1 MSAAAD
7 QYEKAAA
14 TGHAGALGN
23 RGTRVEKGG
32 EEKRK
37 EGKKRECGGE
47 EKGREEKGIWGG
59 GEEKGREGSDRLERG
74 RQITELI

>member
-37 EGKKRECGGE
+37 EGKKREY
-47 EKGREEKGIWGG
+47 GG
-59 GEEKGREGSDRLERG
+59 GGKRKEGKVVIGWKEEDR
-74 RQITELI
+74 

>member
-37 EGKKRECGGE
+37 EGKKRECGGDE
-47 EKGREEKGIWGG
+47 GGGGRERKGRKGNMGG
-59 GEEKGREGSDRLERG
+59 GKRKEGKVVIGWKEEDR
-74 RQITELI
+74 

>member
-37 EGKKRECGGE
+37 EGKVVIGWKE
-47 EKGREEKGIWGG
+47 E
-59 GEEKGREGSDRLERG
+59 DR
-74 RQITELI
+74 